1 MILLFDAASKPDQT
15 LATIVSANSAEPKF
29 PTMKKVAAKVQNQRG
44 YTSCGKNREK
54 AIRRMVAVSTPA
66 HCSPGS
72 AQTINP

>member
-15 LATIVSANSAEPKF
+15 LATIVSANSAEPEF

-44 YTSCGKNREK
+44 YTSYEK
-54 AIRRMVAVSTPA
+54 SIRRKVVVSTPA

-72 AQTINP
+72 TQTINP